1 MSSFR
6 LAIGVIALLVA
17 LGLAACSGGKDG
29 RSSGSPLAPTS
40 LFSTSASMNSAAG
53 NSEGAAI
60 GSQLEHDADDLSDDA
75 PSDDAPS
82 GDDSSGDDSSS
93 DDDAVGFTVEGED
106 ADLDS
111 DSDSDSDADS
121 DADSDSDDSGPP

>member
-1 MSSFR
+1 MSSLR
-6 LAIGVIALLVA
+6 LAIGVTVLFVA
-17 LGLAACSGGKDG
+17 LGLAACNGGKDG

-40 LFSTSASMNSAAG
+40 SFSTSASINGVAG

-75 PSDDAPS
+75 P
-82 GDDSSGDDSSS
+82 SGDDSSS

-111 DSDSDSDADS
+111 DSDSDADS
-121 DADSDSDDSGPP
+121 DADSDSDDSGTP